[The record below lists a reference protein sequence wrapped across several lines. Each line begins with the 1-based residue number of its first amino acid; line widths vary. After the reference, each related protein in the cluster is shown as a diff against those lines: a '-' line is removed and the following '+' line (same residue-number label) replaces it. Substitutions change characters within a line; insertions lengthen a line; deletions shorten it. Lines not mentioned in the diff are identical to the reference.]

1 MYSGF
6 FVLFLSNSLLS
17 GNFPKKMQSGVRIHT
32 VRIHTQRDRQRRIR
46 PMCIAQ
52 LGVLIDNICLYITNR
67 VCQKPWTSADVCVVR
82 SKSHA
87 FSLEFMFS
95 KNDIYIYTRIYT
107 SNIFQYQHSKEVNGT
122 QIIPLTVP
130 PTNISHP
137 TKNFHPQK
145 GQQMNFQMLDLT

>member
-6 FVLFLSNSLLS
+6 FVFFWSNSLLS

-32 VRIHTQRDRQRRIR
+32 VRIHTQRDGQRRIR

-95 KNDIYIYTRIYT
+95 KNDIYIYIHVHILVIFFNINTLKRYT
-107 SNIFQYQHSKEVNGT
+107 VHKLFHLQYLQQTSRTQQRTSTLKKGSKWIFRCL
-122 QIIPLTVP
+122 I
-130 PTNISHP
+130 
-137 TKNFHPQK
+137 
-145 GQQMNFQMLDLT
+145 